1 MTGRAWKF
9 GDDINTDV
17 LAPGPY
23 IKLPAEEL
31 AMHCL
36 EAVSPEFASSVQP
49 GDFVVGGTNF
59 GTGSSREQAAQSLQ
73 VLGVAGVIAPSF
85 GGIFYRNAFNLG
97 LPAII
102 VLNLSMVN
110 DGDELRVD
118 MISGEVF
125 NMTSNEKIIGEPVP
139 KNLLEIVAAGGL
151 VPYLDNRLNG
161 KD

>member
-9 GDDINTDV
+9 GDDVNTDV
-17 LAPGPY
+17 LAPGTY
-23 IKLPAEEL
+23 IKLPPEEL
-31 AMHCL
+31 ALHCL
-36 EAVSPEFASSVQP
+36 ETVAPGFATSVQP
-49 GDFVVGGTNF
+49 GDFVVGGKNF
-59 GTGSSREQAAQSLQ
+59 GTGSSREQAAQSLK